1 MELFSTKFFPRL
13 WLGLMLAVCVLG
25 QNGNSNKKSKIF
37 TTVLNTKWS
46 NTPLVLEAA
55 EYLAEENSE
64 YFWDFLD
71 YLADKQS
78 IDLKRLTAQETYE
91 NVISFASR

>member
-1 MELFSTKFFPRL
+1 
-13 WLGLMLAVCVLG
+13 MLAVCVLG